1 MYIYIFEI
9 GKKQREYAFVLT
21 SLFRD
26 YSLIRGFYIYIYIF
40 TYIYIYINKATAERI
55 KKKKSIDDLLPFFFH
70 SPQDGCDNPVSHV
83 LPFG

>member
-1 MYIYIFEI
+1 MYIYIYMYIYIFEI

-26 YSLIRGFYIYIYIF
+26 YSLIRGFSIYIYIYKQS
-40 TYIYIYINKATAERI
+40 YSRKNL
-55 KKKKSIDDLLPFFFH
+55 KKKSIDDLLLFFFH

-83 LPFG
+83 PFG

>member
-1 MYIYIFEI
+1 MLSFL
-9 GKKQREYAFVLT
+9 QACFVITL
-21 SLFRD
+21 SSGDF
-26 YSLIRGFYIYIYIF
+26 IF
-40 TYIYIYINKATAERI
+40 TYIYLHIYIYINKATAERI